1 MQKGFYTNYP
11 RFSVRNKAAANFCGS
26 AEGFSVF
33 ILTSKTDYLRI
44 FSPFSYFMV
53 LV

>member
-1 MQKGFYTNYP
+1 MKRAFVANNL
-11 RFSVRNKAAANFCGS
+11 RFSVRNKAAANFCRS

-53 LV
+53 LI